1 MRHNLNKENFCISFL
16 SIRQDNNNINKIFLK
31 IYFKECFHRFVF
43 IYFIS
48 SSSTFL
54 TPLSAFYHLYL
65 SLKLKFIFL
74 LFVSNDL
81 SRFWVE
87 NYINFSFR
95 QKNGTFIE
103 AGAFDGEKLSNT
115 LILEREL
122 GWTGLLIE
130 PNPINYKNIPHKH
143 RRAHYAQ
150 CCLSLTTRASN
161 MSIRLYICYY
171 LL

>member
-1 MRHNLNKENFCISFL
+1 
-16 SIRQDNNNINKIFLK
+16 
-31 IYFKECFHRFVF
+31 
-43 IYFIS
+43 
-48 SSSTFL
+48 
-54 TPLSAFYHLYL
+54 
-65 SLKLKFIFL
+65 
-74 LFVSNDL
+74 
-81 SRFWVE
+81 
-87 NYINFSFR
+87 
-95 QKNGTFIE
+95 KNGTFIE

-161 MSIRLYICYY
+161 MSISLHGLTSRVTSRVNRDQKKRTTKFKRVKVNCYPLFSLMVAANLTTLD
-171 LL
+171 LLSLDLESVEVK